1 MNVSIIKRNCLIMY
15 NEAIAVCCKNYAE
28 HINTTCSKTQRFFI
42 VEPSGTVGLTCVP
55 INLEE

>member
-1 MNVSIIKRNCLIMY
+1 MNVSIIQRNWLIMY
-15 NEAIAVCCKNYAE
+15 NETIAVYCNNYAKQM
-28 HINTTCSKTQRFFI
+28 NTTCSKTQTVFG